1 MNQSLRFVLAVV
13 LMIAVVVLTNIMF
26 PPVPRNADV
35 APADSTAAPATNT
48 TTPPPASTPGQ
59 PPAIGPTPPLVPA
72 IKQQIV
78 IAESPLY
85 RFGFSTLGGA
95 LVSAELLKFQS
106 FTREGPV
113 QLAGRTAGGLLRHDL
128 RVNGQRIDLSQLEFT
143 PSARSLMLAEGSAP
157 QVLRFTHNSAQYGTI
172 TIDYELRPDNYLMNV
187 RVASQ
192 GGAPADRVFLNLGPT
207 LAINEVSRAEDE
219 RALAYVVNS
228 PDRGIENMPLRS
240 LKEDRIE
247 EGPLDWVAL
256 KNKYFVAAAI
266 IDTAQNAKPFGG
278 LIAKDTAARYAA
290 NLTATL
296 PAAASG
302 AFNYRLYLGPQ
313 EYDRLVK
320 VGSRLQDVNP
330 MGWRVFRPILR
341 PLAEGITW
349 ALVTMHRGFNMSYG
363 WVLILFGILIRL
375 AMWPLNA
382 KAMRSQL
389 KSMELQ
395 PRLKDIQE
403 RFKNDPPRLQQEML
417 RLYKEEGFN
426 PMGGCLPMLI
436 PMPVLITLF
445 FVFQSTIEFRGVSFL
460 WLPDLSRADPLYIL
474 PLVLGGTIFV
484 QQMISMKTMPPNP
497 QMKFMM
503 YFMPLF
509 MIIIFFNLA
518 SGLNLYYAAQNLPG
532 FIQQM
537 QLTKERVKYQKEK
550 GLVTPAAPSSSSSK
564 QPAVRK
570 KR

>member
-1 MNQSLRFVLAVV
+1 MR
-13 LMIAVVVLTNIMF
+13 LTEDG
-26 PPVPRNADV
+26 PPQ
-35 APADSTAAPATNT
+35 T
-48 TTPPPASTPGQ
+48 
-59 PPAIGPTPPLVPA
+59 
-72 IKQQIV
+72 
-78 IAESPLY
+78 
-85 RFGFSTLGGA
+85 
-95 LVSAELLKFQS
+95 
-106 FTREGPV
+106 
-113 QLAGRTAGGLLRHDL
+113 
-128 RVNGQRIDLSQLEFT
+128 
-143 PSARSLMLAEGSAP
+143 
-157 QVLRFTHNSAQYGTI
+157 LRFTHNSARYGTVVVE
-172 TIDYELRPDNYLMNV
+172 YVLRPDNYVVNV
-187 RVASQ
+187 RISAQ
-192 GGAPADRVFLNLGPT
+192 GGVQPDHLFLNLGPT
-207 LAINEVSRAEDE
+207 LAINEAQPAEDE

-228 PDRGIENMPLRS
+228 RDRGIENMPLRS
-240 LKEDRIE
+240 LKANRIE

-266 IDTAQNAKPFGG
+266 IDTANGAKPFGG
-278 LIAKDTAARYAA
+278 LIARDTTVRHAAH
-290 NLTATL
+290 LSATM
-296 PAAASG
+296 PPVSPG
-302 AFNYRLYLGPQ
+302 TFTYRLYLGPQ
-313 EYDRLVK
+313 EYARLVG
-320 VGSRLQDVNP
+320 VGNRLQDVNP

-341 PLAEGITW
+341 PLAEAMTW
-349 ALVTMHRGFNMSYG
+349 ALVTMHRAFDMSYG

-403 RFKNDPPRLQQEML
+403 RHKNDPQKLQQEML

-474 PLVLGGTIFV
+474 PVLLGATIFV
-484 QQMISMKTMPPNP
+484 QQLISMKTMPPNP

-509 MIIIFFNLA
+509 MVIIFFNLA

-532 FIQQM
+532 FLQQM
-537 QLTKERVKYQKEK
+537 QLTRERVRYQRER
-550 GLVTPAAPSSSSSK
+550 GLVPVTGATPPAP
-564 QPAVRK
+564 QPARPARAARRK
-570 KR
+570 R